1 MERSLNARACDSGAW
16 NRGEQ
21 GPTKGVTQRV
31 TKAWLQR
38 FDDETGTVLTYYF
51 FGKDGALRD

>member
-1 MERSLNARACDSGAW
+1 MKRSINARACNSGAR

-21 GPTKGVTQRV
+21 GSTKGVTQRI
-31 TKAWLQR
+31 TKARLQR
-38 FDDETGTVLTYYF
+38 FNDETGTIFTYYF